1 MNLGILV
8 MSNFFSPIVCNE
20 LSFANQKVRT
30 ELAAVYLCCRM
41 TEDADQIE
49 SVLYMARQLTAL
61 VFFKCHFRLDIIH
74 LPFRKCNGPTGC

>member
-1 MNLGILV
+1 M
-8 MSNFFSPIVCNE
+8 CNE

-49 SVLYMARQLTAL
+49 SVLYML
-61 VFFKCHFRLDIIH
+61 VFFNVIFVWILLICHSVNVMVPPGAIFNCIND
-74 LPFRKCNGPTGC
+74 F